1 MAGRSL
7 IGGGMQFQW
16 HRNKNRYPK
25 NPAPGA
31 QNLWAE
37 NRLDVKTPRPQNSGP
52 QNSGP
57 QNPGP

>member
-7 IGGGMQFQW
+7 IGGGGMQFQRR
-16 HRNKNRYPK
+16 RNKNRYPK
-25 NPAPGA
+25 DPVPRA

-37 NRLDVKTPRPQNSGP
+37 NRLDVKTPGP